1 MKLCKN
7 AAMLFVVL
15 SSWSAFGT
23 EDPLWMFADS
33 GNLWY
38 TSFVFYD
45 TARDINFNRTYATDT
60 GNSYNGSYYINFNYQ
75 FTTDSIFVKDPFDT
89 NTILYRDWR
98 PGYAGFK
105 TAWDYGI
112 TGYPLARYKYLIMA
126 HKGPLSTHKV
136 TVRFWYNSG
145 KCGDPSFV
153 ETIGS
158 FAASDT
164 WKVDTIIIPE
174 SVQNKPDSAR
184 NNNKYYEMVV
194 LINNA
199 DPLDTNQSSPPGCLK
214 IDNIRLAGCNPID
227 SSPVSQKVTEGEAV
241 TLRVATSRA
250 DSAAAV
256 TYQWKKD
263 GVAIAGGN
271 DSVYS
276 LGSVKTADAGV
287 YTVAVT
293 VSSTNLSF
301 TSQSATLTVDAK
313 EKTGCGCGS
322 GTGMALIPP
331 LFFKAMAHR
340 KRKKKSPQT

>member
-136 TVRFWYNSG
+136 TVRFWYNDG
-145 KCGDPSFV
+145 NCGAPSYN
-153 ETIGS
+153 EYIGT
-158 FAASDT
+158 FAASSA
-164 WKVDTIIIPE
+164 WKVDTIPIPE
-174 SVQNKPDSAR
+174 SIQNKPDSDR
-184 NNNKYYEMVV
+184 NHMLYFEMVAI
-194 LINNA
+194 INNL
-199 DPLDTNQSSPPGCLK
+199 DPNDTTSGPPGSLR
-214 IDNIRLAGCNPID
+214 IDNIRLVGCNPID
-227 SSPVSQKVTEGEAV
+227 SSPVSQKVTEGESA
-241 TLRVATSRA
+241 TFRVATTRA
-250 DSAAAV
+250 DSADV
-256 TYQWKKD
+256 LTFQWKKD

-271 DSVYS
+271 NPVYT
-276 LGSVKTADAGV
+276 LASVKTADSGA

-301 TSQSATLTVDAK
+301 TSQGATLTVDAK
-313 EKTGCGCGS
+313 EKEGCGCGS
-322 GTGMALIPP
+322 GTGTALIPP
-331 LFFKAMAHR
+331 LIFKAMAHR
-340 KRKKKSPQT
+340 KRKKKNLKV